1 MRGRKPNVYALYKG
15 DDLLG
20 IGTKKELANQL
31 GVKIS
36 TIQFYHTPAY
46 QSRDKNVK
54 NRRILIK
61 IE

>member
-1 MRGRKPNVYALYKG
+1 MRGRKPNIYALYKG
-15 DDLLG
+15 DKLLAV
-20 IGTKKELANQL
+20 GTKKELANQL
-31 GVKIS
+31 GVKIG
-36 TIQFYHTPAY
+36 TISFYHAPAY

>member
-15 DDLLG
+15 DKLLAV
-20 IGTKKELANQL
+20 GTKKELANQL
-31 GVKIS
+31 GVKIG
-36 TIQFYHTPAY
+36 TISFYHAPAY
-46 QSRDKNVK
+46 RSRDKNVK